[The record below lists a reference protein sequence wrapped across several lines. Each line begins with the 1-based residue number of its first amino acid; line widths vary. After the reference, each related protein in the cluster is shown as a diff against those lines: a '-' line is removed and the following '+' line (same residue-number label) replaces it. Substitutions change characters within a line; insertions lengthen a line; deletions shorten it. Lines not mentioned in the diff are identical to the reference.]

1 MKTDLLTE
9 LRFPT
14 SRHRLFLLI
23 CKPNKVQ
30 ECIDFLSANNI
41 NSLNVGL
48 ELSKFIDII
57 DDYSYLTIELIDY
70 FKKLLDST
78 KSCIDKS
85 NNIIAIYNFGIL
97 LEDTL
102 ELDASLLFK
111 DFSKTNTLIIMCE
124 FGEMNNEKLY
134 WSNNKNNYIDLTN
147 TNIKILEY
155 EIQ

>member
-1 MKTDLLTE
+1 LKTDLLTE

-14 SRHRLFLLI
+14 SRHKLFLLTL
-23 CKPNKVQ
+23 KPKKVQ
-30 ECIDFLSANNI
+30 VCIDFLLANNI

-48 ELSKFIDII
+48 ELSKFIDTI

-78 KSCIDKS
+78 KSCLDNS

-111 DFSKTNTLIIMCE
+111 DFSKNNTLIIMCE

-147 TNIKILEY
+147 TNIKILDY